1 MIAVGVS
8 SIAFGQTKMSKDSKM
23 EAQLIANERAVWKSA
38 IDGKF
43 DVFSNWLTEDYQ
55 GLYPDQSTTK
65 TSEIALVRQ
74 MKFKR
79 VDLSDFKVQMLDKN
93 NAIVM
98 YENDSEITLPDGI
111 DVSARSRQTS
121 VWTKRGGKWQVAY
134 HTDFKIEK

>member
-1 MIAVGVS
+1 M
-8 SIAFGQTKMSKDSKM
+8 
-23 EAQLIANERAVWKSA
+23 
-38 IDGKF
+38 
-43 DVFSNWLTEDYQ
+43 FSTIWLTEDYK
-55 GLYPDQSTTK
+55 GFYPDQTTTK

-93 NAIVM
+93 NAIVT
-98 YENDSEITLPDGI
+98 YENDSEITLPDGK

-121 VWTKRGGKWQVAY
+121 IWTKRGGKWQVAY